1 MTRTIRRATG
11 AVRNQ
16 STHRSLV
23 RFAAAGRHAL
33 GNVPVE
39 RGAALCL
46 TLEESEHWLQSR
58 LRKVLSPTEPPVALD
73 YATPCPRL
81 DDEELEAIAS
91 WFGETA
97 GTADCGR

>member
-1 MTRTIRRATG
+1 MTRTTRRATG

-23 RFAAAGRHAL
+23 RFAATGGYAL

-39 RGAALCL
+39 RGAALYL
-46 TLEESEHWLQSR
+46 ALEESEHWLQSR
-58 LRKVLSPTEPPVALD
+58 LRKVLSQTEPPVGLD
-73 YATPCPRL
+73 YATRCPRL
-81 DDEELEAIAS
+81 GDVGLEAIAG